1 MRRERLGPGAEFD
14 LIRRLVEAAGSGHSG
29 GDGCVEEGPGDD
41 AAVLDPPPGERL
53 VVSTDMAVEEVHFRR
68 AWLDWATVGWRAA
81 AAGLSDMAAMA
92 ARPMGLLLSAAL
104 PPELDHTLLEDVG
117 RGVGECLRA
126 HGGVLMGGDLSRS
139 PGPVVLDVVSVG
151 SAARPVR
158 RGGARPGDEV
168 WVTGELGGAAAAAA
182 DWQKGLEP
190 DPRARRAF
198 ERPRPRT
205 SEARWLARE
214 AGLTALMDLSDGL
227 AGDAAHLAA
236 ASGVR
241 LLLELPRVP
250 LADVLEEYVDRTAA
264 LRKGLGGGED
274 YELLLAA
281 EPGSVGEVAGRFER
295 AFGVALTRVGEV
307 VAGAGVGWRDAEGR
321 EVELGTGGWDHFS
334 GEGG

>member
-1 MRRERLGPGAEFD
+1 MRRDRLGPGAEFD
-14 LIRRLVEAAGSGHSG
+14 LVRRLVEAAGTGATGEG
-29 GDGCVEEGPGDD
+29 GEVEEGPGDD

-53 VVSTDMAVEEVHFRR
+53 VLSTDLAVEEVHFRR

-81 AAGLSDMAAMA
+81 AAGLSDIAAMA

-104 PPELDHTLLEDVG
+104 PPELDHALLDDVG

-139 PGPVVLDVVSVG
+139 PGPVVLDVVAVG
-151 SAARPVR
+151 SAARPVGR
-158 RGGARPGDEV
+158 DGARPGDEV
-168 WVTGELGGAAAAAA
+168 WVTGQLGAAAAAAA

-205 SEARWLARE
+205 SEARWLAEEVR
-214 AGLTALMDLSDGL
+214 LTALMDLSDGL
-227 AGDAAHLAA
+227 AGDAAHMAA

-241 LLLELPRVP
+241 LLLDLPRVP

-281 EPGSVGEVAGRFER
+281 EPGSVGDAAGRFER
-295 AFGVALTRVGEV
+295 AFGVALTRIGA
-307 VAGAGVGWRDAEGR
+307 VAEGRGVAWRDADGR
-321 EVELGTGGWDHFS
+321 EVELGTGGWDHFAR
-334 GEGG
+334 EGR